1 MSKVD
6 ASHIENRDSKANISH
21 IEVEGVSDSKITQE
35 QDVGFLETN
44 SLKDQEEELEYY
56 DLPESLQ
63 GLTQDELR
71 ELDRKT
77 TRKIDLRLMPMLIY
91 IYILNYLDRNNIASA
106 RLGGLEEDLGL
117 VGSQYQ
123 TAISILFVGYITFQI
138 PSNMLLNKLGR
149 PSLYITTIMTVW
161 GIISTCTG
169 AVQSYHGLLAVRI
182 ILGIVE
188 SGFFSGALAILS
200 NWYDKKSLSFRNS
213 ILYSGSLMSSAWSG
227 LIAAGIIDNM
237 DGKGGL
243 RSWRYLFFIE
253 GAITVVSVPFAYFIL
268 PDNPSNTKFLNQQ
281 EKDIIQWKLKRDI
294 GTSDSDQEAQESTVT
309 GFLLAVKDLKVWLV
323 TLILTFLV
331 AACGVTNFF
340 PSVVQTLN
348 FSKTVTLCLTA
359 PPYCIAVVATYIWSR
374 HADKTGERFL
384 HVSIPLVGALI
395 SFIISAS
402 TLNTGARYFAMCLMI
417 PSLYCSFTIILSWMS
432 NCCPRPPAKRAVA
445 LALMNCISNSTSIWN
460 AYLYPASA
468 APRYLTAFICNC
480 VFILCAI
487 IFAVVLRVRLM
498 TLNKRIER
506 GTINWTKE
514 LGQGND
520 ASKVAADFRFL
531 Y

>member
-1 MSKVD
+1 MSSPDIKS
-6 ASHIENRDSKANISH
+6 AKADISH
-21 IEVEGVSDSKITQE
+21 IEIQDVNDSKLVDDHDITNLDSSKG
-35 QDVGFLETN
+35 QDQ
-44 SLKDQEEELEYY
+44 DLEYY

-63 GLTQDELR
+63 HLTQDELR

-117 VGSQYQ
+117 VGTQYQ
-123 TAISILFVGYITFQI
+123 TCISILFVGYIIFQI

-149 PSLYITTIMTVW
+149 PSLYISTLMTLW
-161 GIISTCTG
+161 GVLSTCTG
-169 AVQSYHGLLAVRI
+169 AVKNFKGLLTVRI
-182 ILGIVE
+182 LLGIIE
-188 SGFFSGALAILS
+188 SGFFSAALATLS

-227 LIAAGIIDNM
+227 LIAAGILDNM
-237 DGKGGL
+237 DGLGGL
-243 RSWRYLFFIE
+243 RAWRYLFFIE
-253 GAITVVSVPFAYFIL
+253 GAITVVSVPFAYFVL

-281 EKDIIQWKLKRDI
+281 EKDIIQWKMKRDI
-294 GTSDSDQEAQESTVT
+294 GTSDSDEEAQESTVT
-309 GFLLAVKDLKVWLV
+309 GLFLAVKDLKVWLV

-348 FSKTVTLCLTA
+348 FNDTVTLCLTA
-359 PPYCIAVVATYIWSR
+359 PPYCIAVVATYLWAR

-384 HVSIPLVGALI
+384 HVTIPLVGALI
-395 SFIISAS
+395 AFIISAS

-460 AYLYPASA
+460 AYLYPSSS
-468 APRYLTAFICNC
+468 APRYLTAFVCNC

-487 IFAVVLRVRLM
+487 VFAVILRIRLV
-498 TLNKRIER
+498 TLNKRIAT
-506 GTINWTKE
+506 GTINWQKE
-514 LGQGND
+514 LGHGND
-520 ASKVAADFRFL
+520 SSKINSDFRFL
-531 Y
+531 F